1 MAEEFERIVREF
13 QDKIF
18 RLAYSMLLDRAAAE
32 ETTQD
37 VLLRV
42 WKGLP
47 GFRAESSLSTW
58 IYSITRNACLTARGR
73 GAIHAVS
80 LDEPAP
86 LREVER
92 RAQPPGQARGLWMR
106 ARCSAACRPSTG
118 RWWRYSI
125 CRRSRTAKWRPCWA
139 CRWGR

>member
-13 QDKIF
+13 QDRIF

-47 GFRAESSLSTW
+47 GFRGESSAFHLDLLHHPE
-58 IYSITRNACLTARGR
+58 RLPDGAEPRRHPRGF
-73 GAIHAVS
+73 A
-80 LDEPAP
+80 
-86 LREVER
+86 
-92 RAQPPGQARGLWMR
+92 
-106 ARCSAACRPSTG
+106 
-118 RWWRYSI
+118 
-125 CRRSRTAKWRPCWA
+125 
-139 CRWGR
+139 